1 MDPGSLLWPVTEPRL
16 QLYFLLGLVYSTIT
30 PILLPFIIVFFDWD
44 IPAATEEDVNVFV
57 DADHKALQ
65 ISSQESI
72 FNHGSCHTR
81 TDTSTSRCF
90 FVNVCRKK
98 PDQNIHLES
107 KWRTKFRKTMN
118 KADNDAST
126 RAIDSLNVKYFNNEQ
141 FEADEHDKYLKSF
154 A

>member
-1 MDPGSLLWPVTEPRL
+1 MDLGSLLWPVTEPRL
-16 QLYFLLGLVYSTIT
+16 QLYFLLGLI
-30 PILLPFIIVFFDWD
+30 WD
-44 IPAATEEDVNVFV
+44 ILVATEEDVNVFL
-57 DADHKALQ
+57 DATHKALQ
-65 ISSQESI
+65 ISSRESI

-81 TDTSTSRCF
+81 TDTSNSRCF
-90 FVNVCRKK
+90 AVNACNKK

-118 KADNDAST
+118 KAEYDANT
-126 RAIDSLNVKYFNNEQ
+126 RAIDSLYFNNEQ

>member
-16 QLYFLLGLVYSTIT
+16 QLYFLLGLV
-30 PILLPFIIVFFDWD
+30 LWD

-57 DADHKALQ
+57 DATHKALQ

-81 TDTSTSRCF
+81 TDTSNSRCF
-90 FVNVCRKK
+90 VVNACSKK

-107 KWRTKFRKTMN
+107 KVYIWRNIFRKTMN

-126 RAIDSLNVKYFNNEQ
+126 RAIDSLYFNNEQ
-141 FEADEHDKYLKSF
+141 FEADEHDKYLKMHDLGGF